1 MLKCGCGEKIQKKIE
16 ELQKT
21 GRLLT
26 NCYSQDVI
34 RQAEEIWDSE
44 KAALFSYDDH
54 GVKRLIYYTL
64 EKEELGKL
72 LQQAEGGKEYV
83 LDFLTRNPEE
93 NREVLENAGFKVFAR
108 MMRVSN
114 PHCGSMLAELPV
126 MTYYDDTV
134 GYTAD
139 ISETQEVK
147 EKMWSVFDTRVSHL
161 LYVDELTE
169 AIKRKEICIH
179 RNKEG
184 EIDAFVQTP
193 IQPKK
198 FYFNHAYSMAGKGV
212 VHSLILKR
220 LYRYVCEGGE
230 YVYAWVD
237 EENKA
242 SLKFNGKYGMKPDGM
257 WDMVYVKGSKVLG

>member
-1 MLKCGCGEKIQKKIE
+1 MLKHGRGEKVRKKIE
-16 ELQKT
+16 ELQKL

-26 NCYSQDVI
+26 NCYSHDII
-34 RQAEEIWDSE
+34 RYAEEIWDSE

-54 GVKRLIYYTL
+54 GVKRLIYYAL
-64 EKEELGKL
+64 DKEELGKL
-72 LQQAEGGKEYV
+72 LQQVGSGKEYV
-83 LDFLTRNPEE
+83 LDFLTRSPEE
-93 NREVLENAGFKVFAR
+93 NREVFEDVGFKILAR

-114 PHCGSMLAELPV
+114 PSCGSMLAELPI
-126 MTYYDDTV
+126 MAYYDDTV
-134 GYTAD
+134 GYIAD
-139 ISETQEVK
+139 ISETQEIK

-161 LYVDELTE
+161 LYDDELAE

-179 RNKEG
+179 RNEAG

-193 IQPKK
+193 AQPKR
-198 FYFNHAYSMAGKGV
+198 FYFNHAYSMAGRGV

-237 EENKA
+237 EENVA
-242 SLKFNGKYGMKPDGM
+242 SLKFNGKYGMRPDGM
-257 WDMVYVKGSKVLG
+257 WNVVYVKENANA

>member
-1 MLKCGCGEKIQKKIE
+1 MLNCMYKEKIQKKIE

-21 GRLLT
+21 RRLLT
-26 NCYSQDVI
+26 NCYSQNI
-34 RQAEEIWDSE
+34 ISQAEEVWDSE
-44 KAALFSYDDH
+44 KTLLFIYDDH
-54 GVKRLIYYTL
+54 GIKRLIYYTL
-64 EKEELGKL
+64 EKDELGKM
-72 LQQAEGGKEYV
+72 LQKADEGKEYV

-93 NREVLENAGFKVFAR
+93 NREALESVGFKVLAR

-114 PHCGSMLAELPV
+114 PRCGSMLAGLPV
-126 MTYYDDTV
+126 MAYYDDTV
-134 GYTAD
+134 GYVAD
-139 ISETQEVK
+139 ISEAQEIK

-161 LYVDELTE
+161 LYADELTE
-169 AIKRKEICIH
+169 AIKRKEIIIH
-179 RNKEG
+179 RSDTG

-193 IQPKK
+193 MQSKR

-220 LYRYVCEGGE
+220 LYRYVCDGGE

-237 EENKA
+237 EENVA

-257 WDMVYVKGSKVLG
+257 WDMVYVKGSGST